1 LNLLVL
7 LVAVGIIHDSDC
19 KGARR
24 AFGDF
29 IAELYLLE
37 GDLELV
43 STGTRVI
50 EDARLSV
57 KVQVFNFN
65 LVVNLC

>member
-1 LNLLVL
+1 MNLLVL
-7 LVAVGIIHDSDC
+7 LVAVGIIHDSDR

-24 AFGDF
+24 AFGDV

-43 STGTRVI
+43 SAGTRVI
-50 EDARLSV
+50 EDARFAI

-65 LVVNLC
+65 LVVNFC